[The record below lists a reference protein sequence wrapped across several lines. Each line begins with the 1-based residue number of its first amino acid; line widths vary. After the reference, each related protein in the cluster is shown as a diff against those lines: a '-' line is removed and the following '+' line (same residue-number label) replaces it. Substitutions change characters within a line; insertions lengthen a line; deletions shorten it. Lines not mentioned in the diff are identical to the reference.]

1 MKNPK
6 SSFVC
11 KFSRD
16 YDSAK
21 QAMKVNEMENVITY
35 TRGKLQ
41 QQNNKHYCGDAVST
55 SESH

>member
-1 MKNPK
+1 
-6 SSFVC
+6 
-11 KFSRD
+11 
-16 YDSAK
+16 
-21 QAMKVNEMENVITY
+21 MKVNEMENVITY